1 MVTPRSR
8 ATALALLILVA
19 RAAGEAMAGEPADR
33 TGRYTLQPIDGG
45 VLRLDTETGQMVLCT
60 KDGAS
65 VTCEPVSGPRPS
77 DTAVERLAD
86 ENRELRARI
95 KQLEEKLADAGR
107 APAPRLELPS
117 EEDVDKALSYMER
130 MLKKFRDKLRD
141 LEDKPGRG
149 T

>member
-1 MVTPRSR
+1 MVKSRSA
-8 ATALALLILVA
+8 ATALALLILVTW
-19 RAAGEAMAGEPADR
+19 AAGWAMAGEPNDR
-33 TGRYTLQPIDGG
+33 ASRYTLQPIEGG
-45 VLRLDTETGQMVLCT
+45 VLRLDTETGQMVLCI
-60 KDGAS
+60 KDGSS
-65 VTCEPVSGPRPS
+65 VTCEPVSEPRPS
-77 DTAVERLAD
+77 DTAIERLAA
-86 ENRELRARI
+86 ENRELRARV

-107 APAPRLELPS
+107 APAPRLELPT